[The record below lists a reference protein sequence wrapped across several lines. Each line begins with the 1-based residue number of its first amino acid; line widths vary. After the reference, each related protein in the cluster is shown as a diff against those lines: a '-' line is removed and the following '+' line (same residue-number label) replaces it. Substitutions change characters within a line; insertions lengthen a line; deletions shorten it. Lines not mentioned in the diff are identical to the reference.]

1 MSWDQLYIE
10 CVYKVVIDEM
20 RRMSAQAPATAP
32 HRRYEVVA
40 PPTGAGTPRAR
51 LASDAATLALDG
63 EWRFRWSPS
72 AAEEPDALDDGA
84 DWTGFPVPGH
94 WQLNG
99 FGLPAYTNFQYPFP
113 VDPPRVPDANPTGD
127 YRTTFERP
135 ADWTG
140 GRTLLRFDGVDSWF
154 ELWLNG
160 ERVGDS
166 SGSRLTIEFDL
177 TPHLRA
183 GSNLLAVRVH
193 QWSFASYVEDQDQW
207 WLSGIFRSVALL
219 HRPAGGIDDVFLH
232 ADYDAATGT
241 ATLRAGVRS
250 DGEAASVSVPEVSIP
265 ELGVTALA
273 GETVVAPDA
282 EPWSAE
288 SPRLYEVIVSTPAER
303 VTLQV
308 GFRRVEVVGVELHL
322 NGRPITFR
330 GVNRHDFDPRH
341 GRVASHELLEAD
353 VVLMK
358 QHNINA
364 VRTSH
369 YPPDPYLLQLCDR
382 YGLYVIEECDI
393 ETHGFDLVGW
403 RGNPSN
409 DPAWAEVYLDR
420 MRRMVERDKNHAS
433 VLVWSLGNEAGW
445 GKNLEAN
452 GLWVKGFDPDR
463 PVHYEADVETRV
475 VDIYSRMYATFEELE
490 SIGTRSEPRL
500 ADPVLDARRRGMPMV
515 QCEYAHAMGNGPG
528 GLADYEAIFDRH
540 PRLIGGFVWEWY
552 DHGLAIT
559 DADGRPSFAYG
570 GDFGER
576 RHDGS
581 FIVDG
586 LLMPDRTPSPG
597 LTELAA
603 VFAPVSITVGEA
615 DIAVLNRQAFAST
628 AGFAF
633 RWTLSD
639 DGQEIAAG
647 VLDVPP
653 VAAQEH
659 AVVAL
664 PSLPDANGEAV
675 LTVVAALAADS
686 LWAGAGHP
694 IAHAQRVSGAVAAPV
709 RGAVDRVIVTESG
722 YRVAD
727 AEFDAVGRLVRLGAR
742 EVVSARMDAW
752 RPPTENDRYVSVT
765 GEPTMESVWREDGLD
780 RLEERLLAVSV
791 EQGAVG
797 GAELLVRSRVAGS
810 ATDTGFDVEYRWASV
825 DGALRLRM
833 SVVRTGEWRTPLPRL
848 GLTLAL
854 RQSDPGSVPVSW
866 YGYGPGESYPD
877 STSAVLLGEHCGTV
891 RELQTDYVVPQE
903 NGRRAGV
910 RRARIG
916 ELELA
921 GLFDLTVRPWS
932 IDHLAAARHASEL
945 SAGDLL
951 WLHIDVGANGVGS
964 AACGPGV
971 READRLIL
979 ATAMLD
985 ICLRNVSM

>member
-1 MSWDQLYIE
+1 
-10 CVYKVVIDEM
+10 
-20 RRMSAQAPATAP
+20 MSAQAPAVLP
-32 HRRYEVVA
+32 QRRYEVVA
-40 PPTGAGTPRAR
+40 PPAGARAPRAR
-51 LASDAATLALDG
+51 LASDAATLDLDG
-63 EWRFRWSPS
+63 QWRLRWSPT
-72 AAEEPDALDDGA
+72 AADEADPLDDGA
-84 DWTGFPVPGH
+84 DWPGFPVPGH

-113 VDPPRVPDANPTGD
+113 VDPPRVPEANPTGD
-127 YRTTFERP
+127 YRTTFELP
-135 ADWTG
+135 TDWAG
-140 GRTLLRFDGVDSWF
+140 GHTLLRFDGVDSWF

-177 TPHLRA
+177 TPFLRA

-232 ADYDAATGT
+232 ADYDAATGQ
-241 ATLRAGVRS
+241 AMLRADVRS
-250 DGEAASVSVPEVSIP
+250 EGGPASVTVA
-265 ELGVTALA
+265 ELGLTALA
-273 GETVVAPDA
+273 GETVVVSGAQ
-282 EPWSAE
+282 PWSAE
-288 SPRLYEVIVSTPAER
+288 SPRLYEVTVSTPAET
-303 VTLQV
+303 VTLMV
-308 GFRRVEVVGVELHL
+308 GFRRIEVVGVELHL

-341 GRVASHELLEAD
+341 GRVVSRELLEAD

-369 YPPDPYLLQLCDR
+369 YPPDPYLLELCDR

-403 RGNPSN
+403 RGNPSD
-409 DPAWAEVYLDR
+409 DPDWAEVYLDR

-433 VLVWSLGNEAGW
+433 VLLWSLGNEAGW
-445 GKNLEAN
+445 GRNLEAN

-475 VDIYSRMYATFEELE
+475 VDVYSRMYATFEELDA
-490 SIGTRSEPRL
+490 IGAQREPRL
-500 ADPVLDARRRGMPMV
+500 ADPQLDARRRGMPMV

-528 GLADYEAIFDRH
+528 GLADYEAIFDAH

-552 DHGLAIT
+552 DHGLAIV
-559 DADGRPSFAYG
+559 DATGRPSFAYG

-586 LLMPDRTPSPG
+586 LLMPDRSPSPG

-603 VFAPVSITVGEA
+603 VFSPVRLTVVDAAITVQ
-615 DIAVLNRQAFAST
+615 NRQAFAST
-628 AGFAF
+628 ADFVF
-633 RWTLSD
+633 RWTFTD
-639 DGQEIAAG
+639 DGREIAAG
-647 VLDVPP
+647 ELDVEP
-653 VAAQEH
+653 VAAQER

-664 PSLPDANGEAV
+664 PELPRANGEAV
-675 LTVVAALAADS
+675 LTVFAALAADAR
-686 LWAGAGHP
+686 WARAGHP
-694 IAHAQRVSGAVAAPV
+694 IAHAQRVSTPTVAPAEATPV
-709 RGAVDRVIVTESG
+709 PVIATERG
-722 YRVAD
+722 YRVAN
-727 AEFDAVGRLVRLGAR
+727 AEFDAYGRLVRLGAH

-765 GEPTMESVWREDGLD
+765 GEPSMESVWRENGLD
-780 RLEERLLAVSV
+780 RLEERQL
-791 EQGAVG
+791 EVG
-797 GAELLVRSRVAGS
+797 VDGAELVVGCRVAGS
-810 ATDTGFDVEYRWASV
+810 ATDVGFEVEYRWASI
-825 DGALRLRM
+825 DDALRLRM
-833 SVVRTGEWRTPLPRL
+833 SVLRTGEWRTPIPRL

-854 RQSDPGSVPVSW
+854 RHGDPGSVPVSW

-877 STSAVLLGEHCGTV
+877 STSAVLLGGYSGTV

-910 RRARIG
+910 RRARVG
-916 ELELA
+916 ELELT

-932 IDHLAAARHASEL
+932 IDEIAAATHASDL
-945 SAGDLL
+945 DAGDLL
-951 WLHIDVGANGVGS
+951 WLHLDAGANGVGS

-971 READRLIL
+971 REVDRLIL
-979 ATAMLD
+979 SAAQLE
-985 ICLRNVSM
+985 ISVRNVSM

>member
-1 MSWDQLYIE
+1 MT
-10 CVYKVVIDEM
+10 
-20 RRMSAQAPATAP
+20 AQAPATLP
-32 HRRYEVVA
+32 QRRYEVIA
-40 PPTGAGTPRAR
+40 PPAGASTPRSR
-51 LASDAATLALDG
+51 LTSDAETRDLDG
-63 EWRFRWSPS
+63 AWRFRWAPT
-72 AAEEPDALDDGA
+72 AAVESDPLDDGA
-84 DWTGFPVPGH
+84 GWELFPVPAH

-127 YRTTFERP
+127 YRTSFELP
-135 ADWTG
+135 TGWEG

-177 TPHLRA
+177 TPFLHA

-219 HRPAGGIDDVFLH
+219 HRPAGGIDDVFVH
-232 ADYDAATGT
+232 ADYDAAITTATVRVDVRTESGGT
-241 ATLRAGVRS
+241 AEVR
-250 DGEAASVSVPEVSIP
+250 IP

-273 GETVVAPDA
+273 GETVSVPQAQ
-282 EPWSAE
+282 PWSAE
-288 SPRLYEVIVSTPAER
+288 SPRLYEATVSTPTET
-303 VTLQV
+303 VTVMV
-308 GFRRVEVVGVELHL
+308 GFRRIEVVGVELHL

-330 GVNRHDFDPRH
+330 GVNRHDFDPQH
-341 GRVASHELLEAD
+341 GRVVSRELLEAD

-369 YPPDPYLLQLCDR
+369 YPPDPYLLELCDR

-403 RGNPSN
+403 RGNPSD

-433 VLVWSLGNEAGW
+433 VLLWSLGNEAGW
-445 GKNLEAN
+445 GRNLEAN
-452 GLWVKGFDPDR
+452 GLWVKGFDPAR
-463 PVHYEADVETRV
+463 PLHYEADVETRV
-475 VDIYSRMYATFEELE
+475 VDVFSRMYATFDELDA
-490 SIGTRSEPRL
+490 IGAQGEPRL
-500 ADPVLDARRRGMPMV
+500 ADPALDARRRGMPMV

-528 GLADYEAIFDRH
+528 GLADYEAIFDEH

-559 DADGRPSFAYG
+559 DAAGNPSFAYG

-586 LLMPDRTPSPG
+586 LLMPDRRPSPG

-603 VFAPVSITVGEA
+603 VFAPVRITVG
-615 DIAVLNRQAFAST
+615 DGSVTIQNRQSFAST
-628 AGFAF
+628 AAFSF
-633 RWTLSD
+633 RWRVTD
-639 DGQEIAAG
+639 DGAEVGSG
-647 VLDVPP
+647 VLEVAP
-653 VAAQEH
+653 VAAQQH
-659 AVVAL
+659 SVIAL
-664 PSLPDANGEAV
+664 PELPPMSGEVGGEGV
-675 LTVVAALAADS
+675 LTVVAALAADAP
-686 LWAGAGHP
+686 WAGAGHP
-694 IAHAQRVSGAVAAPV
+694 IAHGQLVWSASTAGADAAP
-709 RGAVDRVIVTESG
+709 DPVTVTGTG
-722 YRVAD
+722 YRLAD
-727 AEFDAVGRLVRLGAR
+727 AEFDTVGRLSRLGDR

-765 GEPTMESVWREDGLD
+765 GEPSMESVWREDGLD
-780 RLEERLLAVSV
+780 RLEERLLDATVQSD
-791 EQGAVG
+791 
-797 GAELLVRSRVAGS
+797 ELVVHSRVAGS

-833 SVVRTGEWRTPLPRL
+833 SASRLGEWRTPLPRL

-854 RQSDPGSVPVSW
+854 RQSDPGDLPVSW

-877 STSAVLLGEHCGTV
+877 SSAAVLLGDYSGTV
-891 RELQTDYVVPQE
+891 RDLQTDYVVPQE

-910 RRARIG
+910 RRARVAG
-916 ELELA
+916 LELT

-932 IDHLAAARHASEL
+932 IDQIAAATHASEL
-945 SAGDLL
+945 GAGDLL
-951 WLHIDVGANGVGS
+951 WLHLDAGANGVGS

-971 READRLIL
+971 RESDRLIVS
-979 ATAMLD
+979 TASLE
-985 ICLRNVSM
+985 ISVRNVSM

>member
-1 MSWDQLYIE
+1 
-10 CVYKVVIDEM
+10 
-20 RRMSAQAPATAP
+20 
-32 HRRYEVVA
+32 
-40 PPTGAGTPRAR
+40 
-51 LASDAATLALDG
+51 
-63 EWRFRWSPS
+63 
-72 AAEEPDALDDGA
+72 
-84 DWTGFPVPGH
+84 
-94 WQLNG
+94 
-99 FGLPAYTNFQYPFP
+99 
-113 VDPPRVPDANPTGD
+113 
-127 YRTTFERP
+127 
-135 ADWTG
+135 
-140 GRTLLRFDGVDSWF
+140 
-154 ELWLNG
+154 
-160 ERVGDS
+160 
-166 SGSRLTIEFDL
+166 
-177 TPHLRA
+177 
-183 GSNLLAVRVH
+183 
-193 QWSFASYVEDQDQW
+193 
-207 WLSGIFRSVALL
+207 
-219 HRPAGGIDDVFLH
+219 
-232 ADYDAATGT
+232 
-241 ATLRAGVRS
+241 
-250 DGEAASVSVPEVSIP
+250 
-265 ELGVTALA
+265 
-273 GETVVAPDA
+273 
-282 EPWSAE
+282 
-288 SPRLYEVIVSTPAER
+288 
-303 VTLQV
+303 
-308 GFRRVEVVGVELHL
+308 
-322 NGRPITFR
+322 
-330 GVNRHDFDPRH
+330 
-341 GRVASHELLEAD
+341 
-353 VVLMK
+353 
-358 QHNINA
+358 
-364 VRTSH
+364 
-369 YPPDPYLLQLCDR
+369 
-382 YGLYVIEECDI
+382 
-393 ETHGFDLVGW
+393 
-403 RGNPSN
+403 
-409 DPAWAEVYLDR
+409 
-420 MRRMVERDKNHAS
+420 
-433 VLVWSLGNEAGW
+433 
-445 GKNLEAN
+445 
-452 GLWVKGFDPDR
+452 
-463 PVHYEADVETRV
+463 
-475 VDIYSRMYATFEELE
+475 
-490 SIGTRSEPRL
+490 
-500 ADPVLDARRRGMPMV
+500 DPVLDARRRGMPMV

-603 VFAPVSITVGEA
+603 VFAPVRITVGEA
-615 DIAVLNRQAFAST
+615 DITVLNRQAFAST

-639 DGQEIAAG
+639 DGHEIAAG

-653 VAAQEH
+653 VAAQER

-709 RGAVDRVIVTESG
+709 GGAVDRVIVTESG

-765 GEPTMESVWREDGLD
+765 GEPTMESVWREDGLE

-825 DGALRLRM
+825 NGALRLRM

-910 RRARIG
+910 RRARVG

-971 READRLIL
+971 READRLVL